1 MVLHLV
7 KLCVGVKSI
16 KHLAELQAVK
26 KLIRQQAD
34 ERQNPFHITRMMPR
48 RVDEILGSGS
58 LYWVIKGSV
67 CVRQSIVAIERIT
80 TDDGI
85 KRCKIVLEHDLV
97 ATEIQQ
103 RRPFQG
109 WRYLPAA
116 DAPADLTSTKKP
128 NSLPQDIEAELRKL
142 GAW

>member
-16 KHLAELQAVK
+16 KHLAELQAARR
-26 KLIRQQAD
+26 LIRQQTN
-34 ERQNPFHITRMMPR
+34 EQQNPFHITRMMPR
-48 RVDEILGSGS
+48 RGDEILGSGS

-67 CVRQSIVAIERIT
+67 CVRQSIIALERIT

-85 KRCKIVLEHDLV
+85 KRCKIVLDHDLI
-97 ATEIQQ
+97 ATEIQS

-109 WRYLPAA
+109 WRYLAGD
-116 DAPADLTSTKKP
+116 DAPPDLDMQERL
-128 NSLPQDIEAELRKL
+128 NSLPKDIEAELRKI